1 MASGRFTSSGRLRLV
16 VAVAALGLA
25 MGIGGGVATASQ
37 QSPNAKSAKTA
48 ALVTPRTC
56 GTPANYTSG
65 PISISVRACLES
77 NRDFGMFHVRSIADA
92 TVSTVSAVGTTI
104 ASCRI
109 ETEFGSG
116 AGPGPSSIEG
126 RVEMRSCTDAVNT
139 GSHLYG
145 DSNMQSSP
153 GTYWNRMTVHVVTR
167 TGTVRIAVA
176 THSAALS

>member
-1 MASGRFTSSGRLRLV
+1 MASGRFTSSARLRLV

-37 QSPNAKSAKTA
+37 QSPAAKSAKTA

-56 GTPANYTSG
+56 GAATSYTNG
-65 PISISVRACLES
+65 PISISVRGCLES
-77 NRDFGMFHVRSIADA
+77 YMNTGMYNVRSTADA
-92 TVSTVSAVGTTI
+92 TISARTGTTI

-116 AGPGPSSIEG
+116 VGPGPSSING
-126 RVEMRSCTDAVNT
+126 PVVTRSCTDAVNT

-145 DSNMQSSP
+145 DQGWMSSP

-167 TGTVRIAVA
+167 TGTVRLAVA
-176 THSAALS
+176 AHSAALS